1 MLIAA
6 LFIAA
11 CTPGSAAGP
20 ARRQPTAG
28 GGMTSGTTGHST
40 QGRLV
45 VAGYLPISN
54 SAAVSLGVAHQHRQL
69 AEVSPVLYTVDPSGA
84 VPPTTKPDRVVDQAR
99 GWQMSIL
106 PVIQNLRGGGWDGA
120 TIAAILNDQQRRAH
134 HIQAIMDMVHG
145 SQDWNGVDIDYE
157 QLDAAD
163 SGAYM
168 AFLRLLAT
176 ELHHRHKLLAVAVP
190 AKTAESADDPQSQA
204 YPYDQISSVADEVR
218 VMAYDHAWEESP
230 PGSVAPTSWVQ
241 QVLNYAVRSVPRSKL
256 MLGIAA
262 YGYDWA
268 DGRGRPLGATSAA
281 ALAAQHRATVSWDE
295 TSASAWF
302 RYTSR
307 GTVHTVWFENARA
320 MASKEQLAREAGAR
334 GVTIW
339 KLGDEDPAFWTSTTT
354 N

>member
-6 LFIAA
+6 LLLAA
-11 CTPGSAAGP
+11 CASGSAAGP
-20 ARRQPTAG
+20 SRRQPTAG
-28 GGMTSGTTGHST
+28 GGITNRTTGKST

-45 VAGYLPISN
+45 LAGYLPIST
-54 SAAVSLGVAHQHRQL
+54 SAAVSLGVANQHRQL

-84 VPPTTKPDRVVDQAR
+84 VTPTTKPDRVVEQAR
-99 GWQMSIL
+99 HWQMSIL
-106 PVIQNLRGGGWDGA
+106 PVIQNLRGGDWDA
-120 TIAAILNDQQRRAH
+120 STITAILNDQQRRAH
-134 HIQAIMDMVHG
+134 HIQAIMDMVQG
-145 SQDWNGVDIDYE
+145 QDWNGIDIDYE
-157 QLDAAD
+157 QLDVAD
-163 SGAYM
+163 TGTYM
-168 AFLRLLAT
+168 TFLRQLAT

-204 YPYDQISSVADEVR
+204 YRYDQIASVADEIR

-230 PGSVAPTSWVQ
+230 PGSVAPSPWVQ
-241 QVLNYAVRSVPRSKL
+241 QVLNYAVRSVPPDKL

-268 DGRGRPLGATSAA
+268 DGRGHPIGATSAA
-281 ALAAQHRATVSWDE
+281 ALAAHYRATVSWDE

-302 RYTSR
+302 RYTSG
-307 GTVHTVWFENARA
+307 GTRHTVWFESARA
-320 MASKEQLAREAGAR
+320 MASKMQLANEAGVR

-339 KLGDEDPAFWTSTTT
+339 KLGDEDPAFWTAATT

>member
-1 MLIAA
+1 
-6 LFIAA
+6 
-11 CTPGSAAGP
+11 
-20 ARRQPTAG
+20 
-28 GGMTSGTTGHST
+28 
-40 QGRLV
+40 
-45 VAGYLPISN
+45 
-54 SAAVSLGVAHQHRQL
+54 
-69 AEVSPVLYTVDPSGA
+69 VLYTVDPSGA
-84 VPPTTKPDRVVDQAR
+84 VTPTTKPDRVVEHAR
-99 GWQMSIL
+99 RWQMSIL

-120 TIAAILNDQQRRAH
+120 TITAILNDQQRRAH

-163 SGAYM
+163 SAAYL

-176 ELHHRHKLLAVAVP
+176 DLHHRHKLLAVAVP
-190 AKTAESADDPQSQA
+190 AKTAESAEDPQSQA
-204 YPYDQISSVADEVR
+204 YPYDQIASVADEIR

-230 PGSVAPTSWVQ
+230 PGSVAPTPWVQ
-241 QVLNYAVRSVPRSKL
+241 QVLNYALRSVPRSKL

-268 DGRGRPLGATSAA
+268 DGRGRPLGATFAA

-302 RYTSR
+302 RYTSG
-307 GTVHTVWFENARA
+307 GTAHTVWFENAQA
-320 MASKEQLAREAGAR
+320 MASKVQLATKAGAR

-339 KLGDEDPAFWTSTTT
+339 KLGDEDPAFWTSATT